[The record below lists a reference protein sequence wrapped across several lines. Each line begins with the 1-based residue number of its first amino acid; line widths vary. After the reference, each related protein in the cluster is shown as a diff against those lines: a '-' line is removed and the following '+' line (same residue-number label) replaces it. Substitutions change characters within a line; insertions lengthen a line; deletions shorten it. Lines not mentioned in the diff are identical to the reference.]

1 MAYSKSQIDRIGNL
15 LVYITDKMGGNMPKT
30 KLLKLIYIIEEE
42 AIKKGGSQFTDLNY
56 LYLPMGPVSTFV
68 DTQIDKRREPI
79 ISFIDIKKHQNTTLI
94 SPKKAFDD
102 SEFSD
107 FDMQL
112 IDDVLSIYGKMSG
125 KELIEYTH
133 REGSPWRKLNDQH
146 QGNPPND
153 KRTLDLSTLLE
164 HENVDFNLREVA
176 KEESSFLAYLRNW
189 LDD

>member
-15 LVYITDKMGGNMPKT
+15 LIYVTDKLGGNTPKT

-42 AIKKGGSQFTDLNY
+42 SLKKGGCQFTELNY

-68 DTQIDKRREPI
+68 NTQIDKEREPLI
-79 ISFIDIKKHQNTTLI
+79 DFIDVKKYRNSILI

-107 FDMQL
+107 FDIQV
-112 IDDVLSIYGKMSG
+112 IDDVLSIYGKMNG

-133 REGSPWRKLNDQH
+133 REGSPWKKLNDQY
-146 QGNPPND
+146 QGSPPTD
-153 KRTLDLSTLLE
+153 KRTLDLSILLE
-164 HENVDFNLREVA
+164 DGNINPNLRKIA
-176 KEESSFLAYLRNW
+176 KEESSFLTYLRN
-189 LDD
+189 